1 MNDKQK
7 IFVMVAVG
15 SLVVLLITI
24 FATEVFNLKSPFIS
38 YTNLS
43 YDAITKYGHKN
54 TNWFGMIALFNIVV
68 SLTGFFLFK
77 DK

>member
-15 SLVVLLITI
+15 SLVVL
-24 FATEVFNLKSPFIS
+24 PIS
-38 YTNLS
+38 VLS
-43 YDAITKYGHKN
+43 NIALSFESFSLMFGSWNSLNDTSV
-54 TNWFGMIALFNIVV
+54 TNWIGIIAVFNIVA
-68 SLTGFFLFK
+68 SITGFFLFK

>member
-15 SLVVLLITI
+15 SAVV
-24 FATEVFNLKSPFIS
+24 FPIS
-38 YTNLS
+38 VGANMYFDFVSFSLMFGSYDLDGNVYTNWLG
-43 YDAITKYGHKN
+43 I
-54 TNWFGMIALFNIVV
+54 IAVFNIVA
-68 SLTGFFLFK
+68 SITGFFLFK

>member
-15 SLVVLLITI
+15 SIVIFPITI
-24 FATEVFNLKSPFIS
+24 LSNAYFSFASFSLMFGSL
-38 YTNLS
+38 TNLEGG
-43 YDAITKYGHKN
+43 YA
-54 TNWFGMIALFNIVV
+54 TNWIGMIAVFNVV
-68 SLTGFFLFK
+68 FSLTGFFLFK

>member
-15 SLVVLLITI
+15 SIVVLLITI
-24 FATEVFNLKSPFIS
+24 FAFPQFSFKEPFSSYINLDM
-38 YTNLS
+38 
-43 YDAITKYGHKN
+43 DAIFAGEKH
-54 TNWFGMIALFNIVV
+54 TNWFGIIAVFNIVV
-68 SLTGFFLFK
+68 SITGFFLFK